1 MYLSSA
7 ENLQQLSFA
16 DNYYVNDED
25 LHMLYDME
33 TLHSLNF
40 SGCPQVEDSGIS
52 VRWRAIEWNTRVRMH
67 SHTLCHLVVG
77 PPSVPCCPCREPNT
91 AFKRNCDFAIIAVLH
106 VHQ

>member
-7 ENLQQLSFA
+7 ENLQHLSFA

-25 LHMLYDME
+25 LHMLYDLE

-52 VRWRAIEWNTRVRMH
+52 VGIR
-67 SHTLCHLVVG
+67 G
-77 PPSVPCCPCREPNT
+77 PATYPVNIR
-91 AFKRNCDFAIIAVLH
+91 F
-106 VHQ
+106 